1 VKKNKHPESNLAC
14 YEDVS
19 NGVRF
24 LTRTT
29 QRSKRKITIEGAEY
43 EHILCDVTSSSHPA
57 YTGEKRFVDTAGR
70 VEKFQQRTR
79 RKKA

>member
-1 VKKNKHPESNLAC
+1 MKKNKHPELNLAC

-29 QRSKRKITIEGAEY
+29 QRSKRKVSIDGVEY
-43 EHILCDVTSSSHPA
+43 EHILCDVTSASHPA

-70 VEKFQQRTR
+70 VDKFKQRAGR
-79 RKKA
+79 RRA